1 MAAVIAIAAVVSVA
15 GSARASAAWLFH
27 PATMTSAAAERVL
40 GARRGCRSQS
50 HFQSWH
56 WSCSDGMNIADG
68 SDEVSP
74 RMSDCQTRTKRV
86 CCRMGE
92 TARRRRVRGG
102 RVKVIEIER
111 RKRRRIHLLVCFL
124 VGLPMQS
131 TFFLGQVESCPL
143 LLLQGWMLTHSPM
156 PAKKSLHV
164 AAAAAAVASLAKQT
178 TRA

>member
-92 TARRRRVRGG
+92 TARR
-102 RVKVIEIER
+102 
-111 RKRRRIHLLVCFL
+111 KRRRIPLLVCFL